1 MRARARAIL
10 LLVVALAGVGGAA
23 TVGFRVYVARRL
35 EQARARFEADAG
47 SLDPASYAPGP
58 VEAEA
63 NAAAWLTA
71 GIEAHPPRD
80 GTAGVGDP
88 RVQALG
94 SPWTA
99 EDEAGFDALIG
110 KLEPARA
117 QIEAP

>member
-23 TVGFRVYVARRL
+23 TVGFRVYAARRL
-35 EQARARFEADAG
+35 EQARARFEVDAG

-71 GIEAHPPRD
+71 GIEATGLATEQQELVTR
-80 GTAGVGDP
+80 

-99 EDEAGFDALIG
+99 EDEAGFDALIA

-117 QIEAP
+117 QMEAP